1 MTFHTGL
8 FVREQVT
15 GDDIVGTSPVGAR
28 IALGGLI
35 QDHGTL
41 RGLPITGTTGWAYRV
56 GAGAVALTR
65 GSGDGSVLVG
75 NDAPMDVP
83 TTPAPGTGSRWD
95 RIWVRQN
102 DVDAGDEDNQV
113 VVGVTQ
119 GTSGGSPT
127 VPPLPAGATEIGRAQ
142 VTAGASDTNASGV
155 SISTAQRPVARLAG
169 TPETTTREVFT
180 GPAALAPAGGSTIVS
195 AELVRDT
202 GPDGT
207 ATFTFRATIRGVSFA
222 EGPLNQ
228 TIATIP
234 TAHRPTTQGA
244 AIGSNGGTTQ
254 TYQVLAGGG
263 LRLAHSSHSRTT
275 TDDLLVSGSWIRM
288 PE

>member
-28 IALGGLI
+28 IALGGLF

-41 RGLPITGTTGWAYRV
+41 WGLPITGTTGWAYRV

-102 DVDAGDEDNQV
+102 DVDAGDENNQV
-113 VVGVTQ
+113 VGGCHPRHQRWVT
-119 GTSGGSPT
+119 
-127 VPPLPAGATEIGRAQ
+127 
-142 VTAGASDTNASGV
+142 
-155 SISTAQRPVARLAG
+155 
-169 TPETTTREVFT
+169 
-180 GPAALAPAGGSTIVS
+180 
-195 AELVRDT
+195 
-202 GPDGT
+202 
-207 ATFTFRATIRGVSFA
+207 
-222 EGPLNQ
+222 
-228 TIATIP
+228 
-234 TAHRPTTQGA
+234 HRA
-244 AIGSNGGTTQ
+244 AI
-254 TYQVLAGGG
+254 AGWCD
-263 LRLAHSSHSRTT
+263 RDRPRT
-275 TDDLLVSGSWIRM
+275 GHRRGF
-288 PE
+288 